1 MSDLRPIGD
10 VLVRAQAANAS
21 ADELRAAHQEIQNT
35 LKRDKDPEG
44 AALQFAWLALIAIE
58 RVRHMGESHA
68 EQPDRHR
75 DHGGERPTAASG
87 PGLRGA
93 PVRGTGGGWFTAP
106 ESPETPLRPH

>member
-10 VLVRAQAANAS
+10 VLVRAQASNAS
-21 ADELRAAHQEIQNT
+21 ADTLRAMHHEIQAK
-35 LKRDKDPEG
+35 LKRDGDPEA
-44 AALQFAWLALIAIE
+44 AALQFAWLALVAIE

-75 DHGGERPTAASG
+75 DPGSERGVPRSG

-93 PVRGTGGGWFTAP
+93 PVRGQGGGWFTAP
-106 ESPETPLRPH
+106 ESAATSLRPH